1 MDQLL
6 YVKGATMSGFW
17 SSETIR
23 SRRKQRPELICPF
36 DDERV
41 KHAAY
46 ELSMGNQAYVTGE
59 KDQELMEPLGSGQRV
74 QIPAGQFALLLT
86 KEIIEM
92 PDDAV
97 GLLSIKSK
105 HKLRGLIS
113 VSGFHVDP
121 GYKGRIL
128 YSVYNA
134 GPQEILIDQND
145 PVFLLWYAGLDNPTS
160 DLYGHDGGE
169 RTKVPRTQIT
179 ADDIMEIKG
188 ATFSPQALAERV
200 AVLERRATWRQFVI
214 RSVVG
219 AAIVIGVSALSA
231 LIFGWLSGLE
241 IRRAPGESQNPGVT
255 NGTLVDESIWE
266 AATSDDGL
274 FVELDYSLAEAVAG
288 GQH

>member
-1 MDQLL
+1 
-6 YVKGATMSGFW
+6 MSGFW

-23 SRRKQRPELICPF
+23 SRRKQRPEFICPF

-86 KEIIEM
+86 KETIEM

-134 GPQEILIDQND
+134 GPKEILIDQDD

-169 RTKVPRTQIT
+169 RTKAPRTQIT

-188 ATFSPQALAERV
+188 TTFSPQALAAKVEE
-200 AVLERRATWRQFVI
+200 LERRTAFWQFLG
-214 RSVVG
+214 RSVIG
-219 AAIVIGVSALSA
+219 ATIVVAVSIFIGWVSG
-231 LIFGWLSGLE
+231 FE
-241 IRRAPGESQNPGVT
+241 IRRAPGESQDSGQEENALAV
-255 NGTLVDESIWE
+255 ESNWE
-266 AATSDDGL
+266 AAGEQGQ
-274 FVELDYSLAEAVAG
+274 FVELDYSLAEAMAG
-288 GQH
+288 RQH